1 MTDSSDAS
9 PGNASPPDAT
19 ELVAVVLAQAG
30 EIAALDAAR
39 AEAWASD
46 VLALAAESDV
56 DRDELLEALANAGGD
71 DAATALA
78 ALGGLDAAAPKREWE
93 GTPPAWV
100 TSIGTSRADGAWVL
114 RSAGGES
121 LAFGFVDA
129 GDDRHVITVDL
140 VAGPPETVGE
150 VIVGPGDLLEALHED
165 DAEIESEEVAAAPLA
180 RRCVDALR
188 ETPAAPLSAVS
199 NGRLLLRRLGELTTI
214 DIDPPAF
221 VPEIVPDPPVRD
233 PDDDAYALDVLDRA
247 LGAASVDPDDEPAE
261 AVAAVAAFVA
271 PRDLA
276 PLTPQQR
283 DAALILEWADWLGAV
298 IGVVRAGEG
307 CAVDGAVMVDVV
319 NRCPEVTT
327 TIPKSD
333 RARIAWAFDQAIA
346 PWGELGLL
354 ADGRLTALGLHVLPA
369 ALRRAW
375 S

>member
-1 MTDSSDAS
+1 MTDSSDA
-9 PGNASPPDAT
+9 DTT
-19 ELVAVVLAQAG
+19 ELVTAVLEQAG

-56 DRDELLEALANAGGD
+56 DTDEILEALANAGGD

-78 ALGGLDAAAPKREWE
+78 ALGGVVTDAPTPVWN

-100 TSIGTSRADGAWVL
+100 TAIGTSRGDGAWVL
-114 RSAGGES
+114 RSADGES
-121 LAFGFVDA
+121 LAFGFVDG

-188 ETPAAPLSAVS
+188 ATSAAPLSAVS
-199 NGRLLLRRLGELTTI
+199 NGRLLLRRLGELTTV
-214 DIDPPAF
+214 DIDPPAL

-247 LGAASVDPDDEPAE
+247 LGAASADPDDHPDDEPAE
-261 AVAAVAAFVA
+261 AVAAVAALVA

-298 IGVVRAGEG
+298 IGLIRAGEG
-307 CAVDGAVMVDVV
+307 CAVDGVVMVDMV

-327 TIPKSD
+327 TIPKTD

-346 PWGELGLL
+346 PWEELGLL
-354 ADGRLTALGLHVLPA
+354 TDGRLTALGIDVLPA

-375 S
+375 G